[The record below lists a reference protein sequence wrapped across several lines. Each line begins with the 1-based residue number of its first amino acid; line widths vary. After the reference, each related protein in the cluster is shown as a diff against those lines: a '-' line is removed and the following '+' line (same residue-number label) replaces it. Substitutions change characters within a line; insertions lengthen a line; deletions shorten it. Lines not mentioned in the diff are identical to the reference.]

1 MESYSERYFKDDFWL
16 VFKLQILKKVEKDS
30 VDYSNV
36 YIKKKRVFLITVHC
50 KVLSE
55 NKNDS
60 SMAFA
65 AKIPF

>member
-1 MESYSERYFKDDFWL
+1 M
-16 VFKLQILKKVEKDS
+16 EKDS

-36 YIKKKRVFLITVHC
+36 YIKKKRVFFLITVHC

-55 NKNDS
+55 NKNGS

-65 AKIPF
+65 AKIPFRTL